1 MLSCN
6 RPLTRQALAFTTS
19 SLLAVALAGGCGT
32 TREAKW
38 DDQQAPKADAAPDAG
53 DRAAALIAEGDALW
67 AERLDKAKLQQAIA
81 KWEEAAT
88 LSESADLAVKLSRG
102 HYLLADGHFA
112 LEGDVEN
119 RDAHYTKGLDWAEK
133 AIQLTAPEFVAAV
146 KAGEKHRDA
155 IKKAPKEAVP
165 GMYWYATNMG
175 KWATSKGF
183 ATVLRYKD
191 DIKATM
197 DHVMALDSGYFY
209 AAPYRYFGAY
219 EARTAGI
226 AGGSLQKSEEAF
238 QKSVELAPHY
248 LATKVL
254 WAEYL
259 CPKQGEGGKET
270 AKRLLEEVIAADPNA
285 LPDVAP
291 ENTIEQKKAKA
302 LLAKL
307 DEMF

>member
-1 MLSCN
+1 MLKSM
-6 RPLTRQALAFTTS
+6 PLTGALATS
-19 SLLAVALAGGCGT
+19 SLLALALATGCAT
-32 TREAKW
+32 TREAAW
-38 DDQQAPKADAAPDAG
+38 DEQEQPAASAEPAAA

-67 AERLDKAKLQQAIA
+67 QERLDKAKLQQAIA
-81 KWEEAAT
+81 KWEEAAAAAP
-88 LSESADLAVKLSRG
+88 SVELAVKLSRG
-102 HYLLADGHFA
+102 HYFLADGHFA
-112 LEGDVEN
+112 LENNVEQ
-119 RDAHYTKGLDWAEK
+119 RDAHYTTGLEWAEK
-133 AIQLTAPEFVAAV
+133 SIKMAAPEFVAAM

-165 GMYWYATNMG
+165 GMYWYSTNMG
-175 KWATSKGF
+175 KWAASKGF

-197 DHVMALDSGYFY
+197 DHVMALDPNYFY

-226 AGGSLQKSEEAF
+226 AGGSLEKSEENF
-238 QKSVELAPHY
+238 KRSVELSPDY

-259 CPKQGEGGKET
+259 CPKQQEGGKET
-270 AKRLLEEVIAADPNA
+270 AKRLLEEVIAADANA
-285 LPDVAP
+285 VPEIAA

-307 DEMF
+307 DELF

>member
-1 MLSCN
+1 MPKLN
-6 RPLTRQALAFTTS
+6 GAKLALATS
-19 SLLAVALAGGCGT
+19 SLLAASLVGACGT

-38 DDQQAPKADAAPDAG
+38 DDPATKTAAAPDDGERVAT
-53 DRAAALIAEGDALW
+53 LIAEGDALW

-88 LSESADLAVKLSRG
+88 LHLDADLAVKLSRG
-102 HYLLADGHFA
+102 HYLLADGHYA
-112 LEGDVEN
+112 LENDVEN

-133 AIQLTAPEFVAAV
+133 AIQLTAPEFVAEM
-146 KAGEKHRDA
+146 KAGGKHREA

-191 DIKATM
+191 DIAATM
-197 DHVMALDSGYFY
+197 NHVLDLDPGYFY
-209 AAPYRYFGAY
+209 GAPYRYFGAY

-226 AGGSLQKSEEAF
+226 AGGSLEKSEQHF
-238 QKSVELAPHY
+238 KKSLELAPAY

-254 WAEYL
+254 WAEFL
-259 CPKQGEGGKET
+259 CPKQGAEGKAT
-270 AKRLLEEVIAADPNA
+270 AQRLLQEVIDADPNA
-285 LPDVAP
+285 IEEIAP
-291 ENTIEQKKAKA
+291 ENVIEQRKAQA
-302 LLAKL
+302 LLARI
-307 DEMF
+307 DELF

>member
-1 MLSCN
+1 MPKLN
-6 RPLTRQALAFTTS
+6 GAALALSTS
-19 SLLAVALAGGCGT
+19 SFLAIAFAAGCGS

-38 DDQQAPKADAAPDAG
+38 DEQQQVKADAAPDAG
-53 DRAAALIAEGDALW
+53 ERATALIAEGDALW

-88 LSESADLAVKLSRG
+88 LTESAELAVRLSRG
-102 HYLLADGHFA
+102 HYLLADGHYA

-133 AIQLTAPEFVAAV
+133 AIQLSAPEFVAAM

-155 IKKAPKEAVP
+155 IKKAPKDAVP

-191 DIKATM
+191 DIAATM
-197 DHVMALDSGYFY
+197 THVLALDPGYFY

-226 AGGSLQKSEEAF
+226 AGGSLEKSEEHF
-238 QKSVELAPHY
+238 KKSIELAPDY

-254 WAEYL
+254 WAEFL
-259 CPKQGEGGKET
+259 CPKQGEAGKAT

-285 LPDVAP
+285 VPDIAP
-291 ENTIEQKKAKA
+291 ENTIEQQKAKA
-302 LLAKL
+302 MLAKL

>member
-1 MLSCN
+1 MLKRS
-6 RPLTRQALAFTTS
+6 PLTLVTS
-19 SLLAVALAGGCGT
+19 SVLVAALAGGCAT
-32 TREAKW
+32 TRESKW
-38 DDQQAPKADAAPDAG
+38 DDAEEATAAEPAAG
-53 DRAAALIAEGDALW
+53 EQAAALVAEGDALW
-67 AERLDKAKLQQAIA
+67 AERLDKAKLEQAIA
-81 KWEEAAT
+81 KWEQAAAAAP
-88 LSESADLAVKLSRG
+88 SADIAVKLSRG
-102 HYLLADGHFA
+102 HYFLADGHYA
-112 LEGDVEN
+112 LENNVEK
-119 RDAHYTKGLDWAEK
+119 RDAHYTTGLDWAEK
-133 AIQLTAPEFVAAV
+133 AIQLAAPEFVAAM

-165 GMYWYATNMG
+165 GMYWYSTNMG
-175 KWATSKGF
+175 KWAASKGF

-197 DHVMALDSGYFY
+197 DHVMALDPGYFY

-226 AGGSLQKSEEAF
+226 AGGSLEKSEESF
-238 QKSVELAPHY
+238 KKSVELAPDY

-259 CPKQGEGGKET
+259 CPKQKEGGKET

-285 LPDVAP
+285 IPEVAA
-291 ENTIEQKKAKA
+291 ENTIEQKKAQA
-302 LLAKL
+302 LLAKI